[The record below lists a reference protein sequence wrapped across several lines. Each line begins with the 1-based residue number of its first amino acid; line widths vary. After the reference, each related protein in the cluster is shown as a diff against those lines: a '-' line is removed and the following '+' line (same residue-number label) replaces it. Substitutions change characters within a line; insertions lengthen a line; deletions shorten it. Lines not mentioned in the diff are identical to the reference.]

1 MKSLLLVATF
11 VVVICLGTGSYIK
24 KRKIIEKKDDYQEC
38 SAKEATKLKWLI
50 TKSLNADIKEE
61 NKEMEQMNAFLMP
74 SESLERGQIKI
85 VNILSCQ
92 LISKENTE
100 FSFKIEADAVE
111 DGQKQKCL
119 IEGIHGLDNNVQIDQ
134 NQCQGQD

>member
-1 MKSLLLVATF
+1 
-11 VVVICLGTGSYIK
+11 
-24 KRKIIEKKDDYQEC
+24 
-38 SAKEATKLKWLI
+38 
-50 TKSLNADIKEE
+50 
-61 NKEMEQMNAFLMP
+61 MEQMNAFLMP

-111 DGQKQKCL
+111 DGKVSL
-119 IEGIHGLDNNVQIDQ
+119 EFLR
-134 NQCQGQD
+134 

>member
-1 MKSLLLVATF
+1 
-11 VVVICLGTGSYIK
+11 
-24 KRKIIEKKDDYQEC
+24 
-38 SAKEATKLKWLI
+38 
-50 TKSLNADIKEE
+50 
-61 NKEMEQMNAFLMP
+61 MNAFLMP

-111 DGQKQKCL
+111 DGKVSL
-119 IEGIHGLDNNVQIDQ
+119 EFLR
-134 NQCQGQD
+134 